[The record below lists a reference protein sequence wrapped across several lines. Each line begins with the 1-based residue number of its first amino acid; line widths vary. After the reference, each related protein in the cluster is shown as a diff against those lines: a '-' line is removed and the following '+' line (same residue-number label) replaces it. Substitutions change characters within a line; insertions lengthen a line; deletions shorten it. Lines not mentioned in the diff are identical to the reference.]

1 MKGIQEKIKIAKI
14 KKEKLLKDPETLQKI
29 NKLLNKLRYFILE
42 AEKERV
48 STGMANIC
56 AKCAIENKSCCGS
69 EIELKYSPEL
79 LTINLLYEKNLPQ
92 KAELPGMCYFLTEQ
106 GCSLFARDVFCINF
120 ICDKIKDS
128 LTSDK
133 IKKLRELEGL
143 QLNLQFT
150 IEEILKKI
158 Q

>member
-1 MKGIQEKIKIAKI
+1 MRGIQEKIKQAKI
-14 KKEKLLKDPETLQKI
+14 KKEKLLKDPDTLQKI
-29 NKLLNKLRYFILE
+29 NTLLNKLCNFILE

-56 AKCAIENKSCCGS
+56 ANCAVENKSCCGS

-79 LTINLLYEKNLPQ
+79 LTINLLYERNLPE
-92 KAELPGMCYFLTEQ
+92 KAEVPGMCYFLTEQ

-120 ICDKIKDS
+120 ICDKIKIS
-128 LTSDK
+128 LPPNK